1 MKTILNTVA
10 AIALAFGV
18 TVAPMLAP
26 LAQASTT
33 YAPVRQESTSS
44 AVLTPEALANM
55 EYQSALSSTGVAL
68 LSNGVYT
75 ESVAPG
81 SASVTTVMLLPEP
94 IAYGELNGQEA
105 AAVLIAENGGGT
117 GTFISLAVV
126 VNQDGAP
133 VNIATSMLGDRVA
146 VNSMIIEENQII
158 VAMTAAGPDD
168 PMCCPSQPVIDVYS
182 LIGDALSLDSQLFV
196 TLDVSG
202 VADSYTV
209 GVMPPTPYDESM
221 PPGPQGAPVYLVVT
235 FDGVQPNQASEPGTP
250 FIAIYPATDYAALW
264 EEAGNTLITDT
275 LNQLAS
281 LLDEQPASP
290 EPPLPILPPPG
301 AHNDVAVQVAY
312 LESPFMT
319 GMRFVGRLSQDA
331 SPLLASQLDY
341 YFNGLSTDDSLLI
354 AAQLP
359 VTTDAL
365 PADMESMTDEM
376 KQQSEADPIGFIA
389 AQTEMLNE
397 LAPSDF
403 SPDLTTLDAMMESL
417 NMEVVA
423 NTLSLQSLGNMAYQ
437 SEMTAEGEAILVN
450 GVYTESVAP
459 GSASFV
465 SVTLLPQ
472 PIAYGDY
479 YGLPAA
485 AVLIAESGGGSGTF
499 INLALVV
506 EINGAPVNIATT
518 LLGDRV
524 VVNDLALD
532 NNTIGVE
539 MISHGPDD
547 PLCCPTQQTTQV
559 YQMGLMQMQTEGE
572 TDTASEAQPERTTPE
587 LAGTSWMWIQTQ
599 MMDDSEVMPADPSLF
614 TLLFNADGS
623 FATQT
628 DCNTF
633 QGNYSADS
641 STGQLTMETTVSTRM
656 ACPPEALEENYIRS
670 LNGAASYLVEN
681 GNLYIAL
688 KMDSGIM
695 EFAPIGE

>member
-1 MKTILNTVA
+1 MKTILNSVA

-18 TVAPMLAP
+18 TIAPMLAP

-33 YAPVRQESTSS
+33 HAAVRQESTSS
-44 AVLTPEALANM
+44 DVLTAEALANM
-55 EYQSALSSTGVAL
+55 EYQSALSSSGVAL

-75 ESVAPG
+75 ESVAPD
-81 SASVTTVMLLPEP
+81 SASVTTVYLLPEP
-94 IAYGELNGQEA
+94 VAYGELNGQEA
-105 AAVLIAENGGGT
+105 AAVLIAENGGGS

-126 VNQDGAP
+126 VNQDGVP

-158 VAMTAAGPDD
+158 VAMTAHGPDD
-168 PMCCPSQPVIDVYS
+168 PMCCPSQPVIEVYS
-182 LIGDALSLDSQLFV
+182 LIGNALSLDSQLFV

-202 VADSYTV
+202 VAETYTV
-209 GVMPPTPYDESM
+209 GVMPATPYDESM
-221 PPGPQGAPVYLVVT
+221 PPGPQGAPSHIVVT
-235 FDGVQPNQASEPGTP
+235 FDGVQPNQVSEPDTA

-264 EEAGNTLITDT
+264 EEAGNSFITDS

-281 LLDEQPASP
+281 MLEEQPANP
-290 EPPLPILPPPG
+290 EPPLPILPPPA

-312 LESPFMT
+312 LDSPFMT
-319 GMRFVGRLSQDA
+319 GMRFVGRVSQDA

-341 YFNGLSTDDSLLI
+341 YFDGLNTDGSLLV

-359 VTTDAL
+359 VTTEAL
-365 PADMESMTDEM
+365 PADMESMSDEM
-376 KQQSEADPIGFIA
+376 KQQFDADPIGFIA
-389 AQTEMLNE
+389 AQAEMLDE
-397 LAPSDF
+397 LEPSDF
-403 SPDLTTLDAMMESL
+403 SPDLTALDAMMESL
-417 NMEVVA
+417 NMEMVA
-423 NTLSLQSLGNMAYQ
+423 NPLSLQSLGNMAYQ

-485 AVLIAESGGGSGTF
+485 AVLIAENSGGSGTF

-524 VVNDLALD
+524 VVNDLTFND
-532 NNTIGVE
+532 NTIGVD
-539 MISHGPDD
+539 MISHGPND
-547 PLCCPTQQTTQV
+547 PLCCPTQQTIQV
-559 YQMGLMQMQTEGE
+559 YEMGLMQMQTEGE
-572 TDTASEAQPERTTPE
+572 TDAASDAQPERTTPE
-587 LAGTSWMWIQTQ
+587 LAGTSWTWSQTQ
-599 MMDDSEVMPADPSLF
+599 MMDDSSVTPADPSQF
-614 TLLFNADGS
+614 TLLFNADGA

-641 STGQLTMETTVSTRM
+641 STGQLAMETTISTRM
-656 ACPPEALEENYIRS
+656 ACPPEALEESYIRS
-670 LNGAASYLVEN
+670 LNGAASYLVEG